1 MNYYS
6 FLKPTYDI
14 QISCKYFLYLQFRK
28 RISES
33 RAMVMPMI
41 IQQPAFVN
49 QGPMV
54 QFQQPITTAPPPGYN
69 MDPGYD
75 PEKY

>member
-1 MNYYS
+1 MF
-6 FLKPTYDI
+6 FLN
-14 QISCKYFLYLQFRK
+14 LQFRK

-33 RAMVMPMI
+33 RAMVMPVHV

-54 QFQQPITTAPPPGYN
+54 FQEPITTAPPPGYN

>member
-1 MNYYS
+1 
-6 FLKPTYDI
+6 
-14 QISCKYFLYLQFRK
+14 
-28 RISES
+28 
-33 RAMVMPMI
+33 MVMPVHV

-54 QFQQPITTAPPPGYN
+54 FQQPITTAPPPGYN